1 MSERLERGPGSGDRG
16 RQMTNGSDE
25 VIMASG
31 EDSMT
36 DETNGLDTA
45 AAETVDASR
54 GGPPA
59 PALVDAE
66 APLFDEQIT
75 RRAAL
80 KFFGTAAA
88 ASAVGIT
95 GIAGTAQA
103 LTTLGHPH
111 HPAAAT
117 EPAAAAP
124 GTLFFTAH
132 ELATVRVLANYVI
145 PKDER
150 SGSATDAKAPEFM
163 DLMLAD
169 KETSE
174 GAKVAMRGGL
184 AWIDQESRNRFGKN
198 FIAATDAQR
207 RQILDDIAWPKK
219 ARPELSQ
226 GVSFFNRFR
235 DATASAFF
243 SSSMGWQDL
252 RYMGNVFN
260 PNWNGCPQPAL
271 DKLGVSYDVMK
282 TRVPVGK

>member
-1 MSERLERGPGSGDRG
+1 MGTVHMNEDATMAAGDE
-16 RQMTNGSDE
+16 S
-25 VIMASG
+25 V
-31 EDSMT
+31 
-36 DETNGLDTA
+36 TA
-45 AAETVDASR
+45 AAEGLQPAAADVVDASR

-66 APLFDEQIT
+66 APLFDEQIS

-103 LTTLGHPH
+103 LTTLSHPH
-111 HPAAAT
+111 HPAAMTDAG
-117 EPAAAAP
+117 AAP
-124 GTLFFTAH
+124 GTLFFTPH
-132 ELATVRVLANYVI
+132 ELATVRVLADYVI

-282 TRVPVGK
+282 TRVPVGR